1 MIYKY
6 TLLLIFIIFSSNL
19 VFAQNKNID
28 KLFSKYSNTN
38 GFSSVQL
45 KDPGKTLPNMTKR
58 NQKEIKELLDGVEH
72 IKVLSMEDDKVQKP
86 TSDQFREEVMNL
98 QPGEGFKEIFSVK
111 DGGNALKMHIK
122 DNNGSVSDLL
132 MLVSEEKK
140 VTLIWFNGK
149 LDLEKLTKSASML
162 PNILK

>member
-6 TLLLIFIIFSSNL
+6 TFLFIFILFTSNL

-72 IKVLSMEDDKVQKP
+72 IKVLSMEEDKAQKP

-111 DGGNALKMHIK
+111 DGGNAIKMHIK
-122 DNNGSVSDLL
+122 DNNGIVSDLL

>member
-86 TSDQFREEVMNL
+86 TSEQFREEVMNL